1 MPKKLQLRLIK
12 DKGDKNATDKGILF
26 NLPMRLIIVGKTGSG
41 KTQTLVSLLTDPDFY
56 RIDFKGRNI
65 YLFSPMIN
73 DYKLEYLVDEKN
85 IPDMNVYTEFDNE
98 LLRALYDKLT
108 EEFETEMVLS
118 RRVTNKLIILDDLS
132 FDGSLKKGLYNMVQK
147 IFCNGRKH
155 NISIIITS
163 QYYTHISPVCR
174 TNCSGAIL
182 FTMND
187 RQMEAVADE
196 NNYLENKKEFRKLMK
211 ENLKEKHDFININ
224 YSNSRDLGLYLNS
237 NFEKIA

>member
-1 MPKKLQLRLIK
+1 MVKKLEVRLIK
-12 DKGDKNATDKGILF
+12 DKGDKSTTDKGILF
-26 NLPMRLIIVGKTGSG
+26 NIPLRLIIVGKTGGG
-41 KTQTLVSLLTDPDFY
+41 KTNLLTALLTQEEFYLKDF
-56 RIDFKGRNI
+56 RGRNI

-73 DYKLEYLVDEKN
+73 DYKLEYLVDKKN
-85 IPDMNVYTEFDNE
+85 IPDLNIYTEFDNE

-108 EEFETEMVLS
+108 EEFETEMLLAKKVS
-118 RRVTNKLIILDDLS
+118 NKLIILDDLS
-132 FDGSLKKGLYNMVQK
+132 FDGSLKRGLYNMVQK

-187 RQMEAVADE
+187 RQMDTIADE
-196 NNYLENKKEFRKLMK
+196 NNYMDSKKEFKQFLK
-211 ENLKEKHDFININ
+211 THLKEKHDFIAIN
-224 YSNSRDLGLYLNS
+224 YSNSRDKGLYLS
-237 NFEKIA
+237 KNFEKIA